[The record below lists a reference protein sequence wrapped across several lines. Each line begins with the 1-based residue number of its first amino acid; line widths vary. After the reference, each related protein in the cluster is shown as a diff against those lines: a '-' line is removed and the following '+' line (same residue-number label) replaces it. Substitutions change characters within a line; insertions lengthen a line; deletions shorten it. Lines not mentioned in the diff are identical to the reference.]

1 MTPGFQSKW
10 PLQDVQRLLAQ
21 LIMLNGLQS
30 NPDIPGTEKMV
41 ITSVDEKWLTERR
54 LWISSS
60 ELELETK
67 EKLIPPQSVFLV
79 KGWNRSMCA
88 LLVLLA
94 AFEMVPLLE
103 ARCF

>member
-1 MTPGFQSKW
+1 MTPGFPSDR
-10 PLQDVQRLLAQ
+10 PRQDVQRLLSQ

-30 NPDIPGTEKMV
+30 NPDVPGTEKLV
-41 ITSVDEKWLTERR
+41 ITEVGEKWLTERR

-60 ELELETK
+60 ELDLEIK
-67 EKLIPPQSVFLV
+67 EKLLPPQSIFMV

-94 AFEMVPLLE
+94 ASEMPPLLE
-103 ARCF
+103 AR